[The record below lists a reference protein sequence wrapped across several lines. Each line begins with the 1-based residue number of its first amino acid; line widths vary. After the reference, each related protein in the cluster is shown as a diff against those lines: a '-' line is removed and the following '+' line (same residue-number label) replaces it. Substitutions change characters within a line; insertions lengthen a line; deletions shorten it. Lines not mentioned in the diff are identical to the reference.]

1 MGFDIECII
10 DIHSYPG
17 EYFCPVCRTLV
28 FPNDA
33 VQSQCTHLYCKPCL
47 AHVAN
52 GSRAC
57 PYDGYL
63 VTEADSKPLIESDK
77 TLAES
82 IGRVK
87 VRCLYHR
94 SGCTWEGP
102 LSDCNS
108 HCSGCSFGNSPVIC
122 NRCGV
127 QIVHRQVHEHALSC
141 PGVYP
146 AQQTANGAQDNP
158 SSGAATTAAGV
169 DSNQTTAHSGT
180 PASQTPNP
188 QTTTSSLL
196 PGQDPNQQAN
206 ASSQALVTASA
217 GVPTSEQ
224 WYQQQYQQ
232 YYQQYAGYDPY
243 QQQYYPYQQQPIQ
256 QYQQQPQIYM
266 QPPAQPQ
273 ALGLPK
279 GLTQPQVQALAQ
291 QHQNQV
297 QVNPQQQLPPTM
309 QPHTQIPSQ
318 IYPTSRAQ
326 PPTQPP
332 PYPQP
337 YPMQSHSQQHVQVP
351 QYQQPPAQV
360 HPLPSSQAQPH
371 PPVQPQPHSQLQPQI
386 NVQHHSQSHGQLR
399 PPQAGQPAHAPGET
413 LHSTANAVSG
423 FHSYPQPQS
432 MQQAPMGMT
441 QQPPMH
447 PHPASGSMPPVQTHG
462 QIPQQPPLMRPPQG
476 LVGNQQPG
484 LVPSQGQTPTQSQ
497 LYPTAQQ
504 AGHSIQ
510 QHPVQPNQQP
520 MSQQYSQQHTF
531 PGPLPS
537 QSHQQGHFAHQ
548 QPLQSQLHPQGLP
561 NVVPQSLHAY
571 VQPQQNVTLPPPP
584 QPQQS
589 QTYIGRPGMQNHVQ
603 LISQAHGGYNT
614 TAKVR
619 PVQPALSQP
628 QMNPSYGNHTSNE
641 HGSMD
646 QKKLSALESK
656 GDHLPNKTA
665 GRPEVGDP
673 SQDNVQKDLNSLA
686 AKSIDA
692 MAPRFEAD
700 LDDEQQK
707 RRKAIDDYRQRASS
721 DIDVNKGDAD
731 ELMDK
736 RTVKEEGNENSLK
749 PKS

>member
-10 DIHSYPG
+10 DIHTYPG
-17 EYFCPVCRTLV
+17 EYFCPACRTLV

-127 QIVHRQVHEHALSC
+127 QIVHRQVHEHAFKLSC
-141 PGVYP
+141 EYFSYICNTHLSYKRWFLSICSIQGVYP

-158 SSGAATTAAGV
+158 SSGAATIAAGA

-180 PASQTPNP
+180 PASHTPKPSNYNFF
-188 QTTTSSLL
+188 S
-196 PGQDPNQQAN
+196 
-206 ASSQALVTASA
+206 ASWTRSQSTNKCQLRLFVTAST

-243 QQQYYPYQQQPIQ
+243 QQQTYQTILSYQQQPIQ

-266 QPPAQPQ
+266 QPPAQLPDLSPSPTSIPAPASQPQ
-273 ALGLPK
+273 PQPLNPQ
-279 GLTQPQVQALAQ
+279 TQPQMQGSSGHSTTGSSLAQ

-309 QPHTQIPSQ
+309 QPHSKFHHCKYIQLLMLTATYSASTISA
-318 IYPTSRAQ
+318 TLSN
-326 PPTQPP
+326 
-332 PYPQP
+332 
-337 YPMQSHSQQHVQVP
+337 SVHSQQHVQVP

-360 HPLPSSQAQPH
+360 HPVFSSSTASSCATTPFTT
-371 PPVQPQPHSQLQPQI
+371 STA
-386 NVQHHSQSHGQLR
+386 NVQISSTISWPIA
-399 PPQAGQPAHAPGET
+399 PPQASQPAHVLGQA

-423 FHSYPQPQS
+423 FHSYPQPQP
-432 MQQAPMGMT
+432 MQQVPTGMT

-447 PHPASGSMPPVQTHG
+447 PHPVSGSMPPVQTHG
-462 QIPQQPPLMRPPQG
+462 QVPQQPL
-476 LVGNQQPG
+476 N
-484 LVPSQGQTPTQSQ
+484 
-497 LYPTAQQ
+497 
-504 AGHSIQ
+504 
-510 QHPVQPNQQP
+510 
-520 MSQQYSQQHTF
+520 
-531 PGPLPS
+531 
-537 QSHQQGHFAHQ
+537 AH
-548 QPLQSQLHPQGLP
+548 
-561 NVVPQSLHAY
+561 
-571 VQPQQNVTLPPPP
+571 
-584 QPQQS
+584 
-589 QTYIGRPGMQNHVQ
+589 
-603 LISQAHGGYNT
+603 
-614 TAKVR
+614 
-619 PVQPALSQP
+619 
-628 QMNPSYGNHTSNE
+628 
-641 HGSMD
+641 
-646 QKKLSALESK
+646 
-656 GDHLPNKTA
+656 
-665 GRPEVGDP
+665 
-673 SQDNVQKDLNSLA
+673 
-686 AKSIDA
+686 
-692 MAPRFEAD
+692 
-700 LDDEQQK
+700 
-707 RRKAIDDYRQRASS
+707 RR
-721 DIDVNKGDAD
+721 V
-731 ELMDK
+731 
-736 RTVKEEGNENSLK
+736 
-749 PKS
+749 